1 MIGTMRYMAPEVCL
15 EELYDF
21 DCDLYS
27 YAILCWEIWTHK
39 TPYASLTPASYREL
53 VCLQGL
59 RSPDVEQTV
68 EQDQQKQ
75 QQKQPPLET
84 PPPGNALL
92 PKAIRDLLEQGWVR
106 DPKSRIRW
114 PAVRQELLRL
124 ERQRDELPVVTAH
137 KNW

>member
-27 YAILCWEIWTHK
+27 YAVLCWEIWTHK

-59 RSPDVEQTV
+59 RPPDVEQ
-68 EQDQQKQ
+68 Q
-75 QQKQPPLET
+75 QQQQQQQQLNQQPQE
-84 PPPGNALL
+84 PPHPGTARL
-92 PKAIRDLLEQGWVR
+92 PKAIRKLLEQGWVR
-106 DPKSRIRW
+106 APKSRIRW
-114 PAVRQELLRL
+114 PAIRQELLRL
-124 ERQRDELPVVTAH
+124 QQQRGELS
-137 KNW
+137 